1 MLKLSDLAL
10 RPDLQ
15 LGPMLVSPSRR
26 LVEGPGGH
34 AHLEPLIMQVFL
46 LLLDAAGKVVTRTEL
61 FDQCWGG
68 VIVGDDSLNRAIAK
82 VRRTG
87 GQVAPGLFE
96 IETIPRTGYRLTGQ
110 ILQCI
115 QTLSLATDPDQA
127 AAAGSV
133 SRRLVVGG
141 SAAAALALAGGAWWV
156 GRDRRDP
163 GASALVAK
171 AQQIMRTSMRGTD
184 GEAANLLREAVAIDP
199 GNAHAWG
206 LLALALRGV
215 AEESDTAEV
224 SKAVLDCEAA
234 ARHALAL
241 EPGEPNARTALATI
255 RPEFGNWGATE
266 DALRP
271 IVRDAPDNIP
281 ALTYLVMILQA
292 VGRAQ
297 ESWNL
302 NEQALAVDP
311 LSPVLLF
318 RRGLKLWI
326 KGRNSEADIAIDRA
340 LQLWPKHSAVF
351 NARLYIFA
359 FTGRA
364 GAALAALND
373 DNVRPPS
380 FRPESIV
387 YWRSS
392 LRALETGTSADID
405 AAVRTNLAAAPISPY
420 FATASMM
427 VLSVLGRVD
436 EAFAVAEGT
445 LLRRGKLIGTIWA
458 SKKQMAV
465 YDQYW
470 RRTMNLFTPATAAM
484 RSDPRFERLCNG
496 MGMID
501 YWRKYRVAP
510 DPIFGIKFI

>member
-1 MLKLSDLAL
+1 MR
-10 RPDLQ
+10 RPEN
-15 LGPMLVSPSRR
+15 P
-26 LVEGPGGH
+26 
-34 AHLEPLIMQVFL
+34 
-46 LLLDAAGKVVTRTEL
+46 
-61 FDQCWGG
+61 
-68 VIVGDDSLNRAIAK
+68 
-82 VRRTG
+82 
-87 GQVAPGLFE
+87 
-96 IETIPRTGYRLTGQ
+96 
-110 ILQCI
+110 
-115 QTLSLATDPDQA
+115 
-127 AAAGSV
+127 
-133 SRRLVVGG
+133 
-141 SAAAALALAGGAWWV
+141 GGAWWL
-156 GRDRRDP
+156 GHDQRDP
-163 GASALVAK
+163 GASALVMK
-171 AQQIMRTSMRGTD
+171 AQQIMRTAMGGTD
-184 GEAANLLREAVAIDP
+184 GEAAKLLRQAVAIDP

-215 AEESDTAEV
+215 AEEADTAEV

-234 ARHALAL
+234 ARRALAL

-318 RRGLKLWI
+318 RRGLQLWI
-326 KGRNSEADIAIDRA
+326 KGRNPEADMAIDRA
-340 LQLWPKHSAVF
+340 MQLWLKHSAVF

-392 LRALETGTSADID
+392 LRALETGTPADID

-427 VLSVLGRVD
+427 VLSMLDRVD

-470 RRTMNLFTPATAAM
+470 RRTMNLFTPATTAM

-501 YWRKYRVAP
+501 YWRKYRVEP
-510 DPIFGIKFI
+510 DPMFGIKFI